1 MKISNIAK
9 QAAQAITQIG
19 GGATNMYGALTSF
32 GEAVSKGDAGSILST
47 ASGVISTVN
56 SMANIA
62 GSNSKGSDA
71 IALGAAASSLA
82 VNINKL

>member
-47 ASGVISTVN
+47 GIRRYFYSEFNGN
-56 SMANIA
+56 YCW
-62 GSNSKGSDA
+62 K
-71 IALGAAASSLA
+71 
-82 VNINKL
+82 